1 MKKEALKSN
10 NSQVF
15 FSESDVNYDDLKK
28 ICAQKTLKVDYPL
41 SESVINNVVVYDAKN
56 FTSFIGNKEKEKE
69 LKTEFFHSLESG
81 PGVFIIRNLYEDS
94 VIDQSNNIFE
104 KIIEKEVNT
113 SNDHFASP
121 ATAVDGPNTKI
132 WNTLQKV
139 ALEDPEAFISY
150 YSNNIL
156 KLVAESWC
164 GPNSQMTAQVNIVR
178 PGREMQKPH
187 RDYHLGFQ
195 ENKVVELF
203 PISAHRLSRYL
214 TLQGGVAHTNMPLE
228 SGPTIVLPYS
238 QQYDLGYLA
247 WRDNACA
254 EFFNTNA
261 VQNQMNKGDGIFFNP
276 ALLHGAGSNTTNDFH
291 RIGNLLQISSLF
303 GKTME
308 SIDYNKIIRRIYPFL
323 LEHSNKKTLS
333 EKLIENV
340 LICATDGYAF
350 PTNLDHDQNS
360 NSKLQGISMFE
371 LTKQSL
377 LDLVSLEDFSLK
389 LLELQQVRLAD

>member
-1 MKKEALKSN
+1 MNKEALKSN

-15 FSESDVNYDDLKK
+15 FSESDINYDDLKK
-28 ICAQKTLKVDYPL
+28 ICSQKTLKEDYPL

-69 LKTEFFHSLESG
+69 LKTELFHSLESG
-81 PGVFIIRNLYEDS
+81 PGVFVIRNLYEDS
-94 VIDQSNNIFE
+94 VLDQSNRIFE
-104 KIIEKEVNT
+104 KITQKEIGT
-113 SNDHFASP
+113 SNDHFASG
-121 ATAVDGPNTKI
+121 TNTRI
-132 WNTLQKV
+132 WNSFQKV
-139 ALEDPEAFISY
+139 ALEDPDAFISY
-150 YSNNIL
+150 YSNDIL

-178 PGREMQKPH
+178 PGGEMQKPH

-203 PISAHRLSRYL
+203 PISAHRLSNYL
-214 TLQGGVAHTNMPLE
+214 TLQGGVAHTDMPLE
-228 SGPTIVLPYS
+228 TGPTIVLPYS
-238 QQYDLGYLA
+238 HHYDLGYLA
-247 WRDNACA
+247 WRDNACT
-254 EFFNTNA
+254 EFFNANA

-276 ALLHGAGSNTTNDFH
+276 ALLHGAGSNTSNDFH
-291 RIGNLLQISSLF
+291 RIGNLLQISSPF

-308 SIDYNKIIRRIYPFL
+308 SINYIKILKRIYPFL
-323 LEHSNKKTLS
+323 LEHSINKTLS

-350 PTNLDHDQNS
+350 PTNLDYDQNS
-360 NSKLQGISMFE
+360 NSKLQGMSMFD

-389 LLELQQVRLAD
+389 LLELQQFRLAG